1 MHTKVFPKF
10 LQILSISLLT
20 IQIVWYIMK
29 MSLREGKHKEE
40 GIRMKKFVAVGHWDG
55 NQNTTSVA
63 MSHNSKKDFAL
74 DLICNGFRAYVVL
87 TEKTFNEM
95 KNLNAFELYEKVKKQ
110 TSNYR
115 KWATVTDYIEQCADI
130 MENKLANAE

>member
-1 MHTKVFPKF
+1 
-10 LQILSISLLT
+10 
-20 IQIVWYIMK
+20 
-29 MSLREGKHKEE
+29 
-40 GIRMKKFVAVGHWDG
+40 MKKFVAVGHWDG

-63 MSHNSKKDFAL
+63 MSNNSKKDFAL